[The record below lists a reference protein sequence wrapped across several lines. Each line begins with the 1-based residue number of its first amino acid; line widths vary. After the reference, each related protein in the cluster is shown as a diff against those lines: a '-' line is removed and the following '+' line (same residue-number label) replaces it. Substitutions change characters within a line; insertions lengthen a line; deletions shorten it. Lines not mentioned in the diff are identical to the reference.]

1 LDLPLEYGVHDTF
14 NVIDLSPFVGTNDD
28 EDELDLR
35 TNPFQG
41 EGDDGGGP
49 SSPHHGSQ
57 DPRLDRLDS
66 RGERLA
72 QEEGR
77 LHKERLGG
85 SLDRLGPITRSMA
98 KHIHAQMGQATDW
111 REKTL
116 YMLHGGPLR
125 VA

>member
-1 LDLPLEYGVHDTF
+1 MDLPLEYGVHDTF
-14 NVIDLSPFVGTNDD
+14 NVISLSPFVGTNDD

-41 EGDDGGGP
+41 GGDDGGGP

-57 DPRLDRLDS
+57 DPRLDRLEPCGERLDS

-72 QEEGR
+72 QDEGR
-77 LHKERLGG
+77 LQKERLGG

-98 KHIHAQMGQATDW
+98 KHLHCL
-111 REKTL
+111 L
-116 YMLHGGPLR
+116 YTSD
-125 VA
+125 AADE

>member
-1 LDLPLEYGVHDTF
+1 MFG
-14 NVIDLSPFVGTNDD
+14 
-28 EDELDLR
+28 
-35 TNPFQG
+35 
-41 EGDDGGGP
+41 DGGGP

-57 DPRLDRLDS
+57 DPRLDRLKPCEERLDS

-77 LHKERLGG
+77 LHKEHLGG

-125 VA
+125 VP